1 MTNLHIVF
9 DRVCAVPVATKTPE
23 GKSYRE
29 IEKELLEKLPP
40 EWHDTKEIGYSKD
53 LQCKTYYGFA
63 PWWRLRERLRQIVG
77 SNGFRFEVVATYLTG
92 EGDPVT
98 VGIMNILG
106 VEHQGIGYGRSHGGY
121 KGGKEE
127 IAFADA
133 WKNAA
138 EQHGLGAYLDD
149 QLGLVHYLV
158 KSGSVEAATKGRLLA
173 IQFQKANRITL
184 DEIRA
189 WDRELR
195 ELGVDTPAPAATPSK
210 PVETRKTTP
219 APATS
224 SKVVQH
230 PTAAPKPQ
238 QQTPAPAPT
247 TQAQQPQQQQEVFL
261 YPHHNT
267 HIKNLRER
275 LGLSS
280 DYILQKTGGVKPG
293 HLGIEKFEELLQA
306 IAAEWAC
313 RQGKFSTVAVART
326 ALDGSIQESKRHS
339 IPLVQAI
346 HIWLDSLTKT
356 PVGV

>member
-53 LQCKTYYGFA
+53 LGCKTYYGFA

-158 KSGSVEAATKGRLLA
+158 KSGNPEAATKGRLLA

-184 DEIRA
+184 NEIRD

-195 ELGVDTPAPAATPSK
+195 ELGVDTPASAATPSK
-210 PVETRKTTP
+210 PVETRKPAP
-219 APATS
+219 APATPA
-224 SKVVQH
+224 KVVQH

-238 QQTPAPAPT
+238 QQAPAPV
-247 TQAQQPQQQQEVFL
+247 TQVQDDRPAL
-261 YPHHNT
+261 YPHHNQ
-267 HIKNLRER
+267 HVKNLRER
-275 LGLSS
+275 LQLSP

-293 HLGIEKFEELLQA
+293 HMGIEDFEELLKTVA
-306 IAAEWAC
+306 CEWAV
-313 RQGKFSTVAVART
+313 RQGRFSTAAIART
-326 ALDGSIQESKRHS
+326 ALDGSLQNSRANS
-339 IPLVQAI
+339 IGVPQGVN
-346 HIWLDSLTKT
+346 IWLDSFTRELT
-356 PVGV
+356 PSR